1 MSCVIFSEHQG
12 HDGKRIAEIRLN
24 AERTLNALT
33 LEMIELIQPRLE
45 AWREDPRVV
54 AILLDSAG
62 RKAFCAG
69 GDIVRL
75 YQSMQGEG
83 ERDFPMRYFMHEYQL
98 DYSFHTYPKPVI
110 CWGSGIVMGG
120 GMGLLSG
127 CGHRIVTESSHLAMP
142 EVSIGLY
149 PDVGASW
156 FLNRLPRGLGDFI
169 ALTGC
174 AINAPDALYLGLA
187 DRALRT
193 ELHDELLPRLLAQDW
208 QGGDAGRVVSQ
219 VLRELEQESSPRFAE
234 LDSPLRRHRELIRQL
249 MDRDGLAA
257 QVAAILSLEL
267 DDGWFQRAQKNLANG
282 SPLAMAMTHEQ
293 LRRGRHWSLKEA
305 FQHELVLS
313 VQSCRQREFPEGIRA
328 RLIDKD
334 NRPEWMFGSLAE
346 VDPSLLASL
355 FEAPWAEHPL
365 KEL

>member
-1 MSCVIFSEHQG
+1 MSGVIFSEHRG
-12 HDGKRIAEIRLN
+12 RDGKRIAEIRLDS
-24 AERTLNALT
+24 ERTLNALT
-33 LEMIELIQPRLE
+33 LEMIELIQPRLD
-45 AWREDPRVV
+45 AWREDPQVV

-62 RKAFCAG
+62 QKAFCAG

-83 ERDFPMRYFMHEYQL
+83 DSDFPERYFTHEYRL
-98 DYSFHTYPKPVI
+98 DYSLHTYPKPVI

-127 CGHRIVTESSHLAMP
+127 CSHRIVTERSHLAMP

-156 FLNRLPRGLGDFI
+156 FLNRLPRALGEFI

-174 AINAPDALYLGLA
+174 ALNAPDALYLGLA
-187 DRALRT
+187 DRALSAQ
-193 ELHDELLPRLLAQDW
+193 LHDELLPRLLAQSW
-208 QGGDAGRVVSQ
+208 QGESGRGVSR
-219 VLRELEQESSPRFAE
+219 VLRELEQASATLLAE

-249 MDRDGLAA
+249 MDRDSLADK
-257 QVAAILSLEL
+257 VAAILSQ
-267 DDGWFQRAQKNLANG
+267 DVADAWFQRAQKNLASG
-282 SPLAMAMTHEQ
+282 SPLAMAMTLEQ

-313 VQSCRQREFPEGIRA
+313 VQTCRQREFPEGIRA

-334 NRPEWMFGSLAE
+334 NRPVWMFGSLAE
-346 VDPSLLASL
+346 VDPELLASL
-355 FEAPWAEHPL
+355 FESPWGEHPL
-365 KEL
+365 RAL

>member
-1 MSCVIFSEHQG
+1 MSGVIFTEHRG
-12 HDGKRIAEIRLN
+12 RDGKYIAEIRLN
-24 AERTLNALT
+24 SERTLNALS
-33 LEMIELIQPRLE
+33 LEMIELIQPRLD
-45 AWREDPRVV
+45 AWREDPRVA

-62 RKAFCAG
+62 QKAFCAG

-75 YQSMQGEG
+75 YQSMQGG
-83 ERDFPMRYFMHEYQL
+83 GDRDFPERYFMHEYRL
-98 DYSFHTYPKPVI
+98 DYSLHTCPKPVI

-127 CGHRIVTESSHLAMP
+127 CSHRIVTERSHLAMP

-156 FLNRLPRGLGDFI
+156 FLNRLPRELGEFI

-187 DRALRT
+187 DRALSAA
-193 ELHDELLPRLLAQDW
+193 LHDELLPQLLSLDW
-208 QGGDAGRVVSQ
+208 QGDARSAVSRL
-219 VLRELEQESSPRFAE
+219 LREQERASAALFAE

-249 MDRDGLAA
+249 MDRDSLADK
-257 QVAAILSLEL
+257 VDAILAQEMT
-267 DDGWFQRAQKNLANG
+267 DAWFERAQRNLAGG

-293 LRRGRHWSLKEA
+293 LRRSRHWSLKEA

-313 VQSCRQREFPEGIRA
+313 VQTCRQREFPEGIRA

-334 NRPEWMFGSLAE
+334 NSPRWMFGSLE
-346 VDPSLLASL
+346 DVDPALLASL
-355 FEAPWAEHPL
+355 FEAPWVEHPL
-365 KEL
+365 RAL